1 MDAVKCIKEF
11 NRMCRSYDCCSD
23 GCPLKRLCI
32 LFRNPNTDSETIEA
46 LVATIEKWSKEHP
59 IKTNGM
65 RFLDDNREYIRTYH
79 RWENGCM
86 PYIEVQ
92 IEADWWNAE
101 YKEGEQDGNT

>member
-1 MDAVKCIKEF
+1 MDAVKFLEEY
-11 NRMCRSYDCCSD
+11 NRMCNTYNDCV
-23 GCPLKRLCI
+23 GCPIHDKPFC
-32 LFRNPNTDSETIEA
+32 NPHDMTTNDERKE
-46 LVATIEKWSKEHP
+46 LVDAVEKWSKEHH

-79 RWENGCM
+79 RWDNGCK

-92 IEADWWNAE
+92 IEADWWDAE